1 MVNSY
6 DSIEDTS
13 AADNCIS
20 SRWPKC
26 GFGRRTRPRNTRN
39 TPERFTTKYRST
51 PERFAKKYRTIP
63 ERFAKKYIAMRV
75 EVLKDTF
82 QGEGRGSGSAPRLSA
97 ARRGSTAQAR
107 RGSTAQRG
115 ARRAR
120 RGEGVSRPP
129 RAGTTSAPVRVCLVA
144 CRVCLWRVACR
155 VACVHTL
162 SKCPLSTSR
171 TQRV

>member
-1 MVNSY
+1 MEGTERNMYLSLLGRSRNPVDIHRKYLRTHREIANGGAN
-6 DSIEDTS
+6 ILRRNTFRNTATCTS
-13 AADNCIS
+13 GVPKYIS
-20 SRWPKC
+20 SPWPKC

-51 PERFAKKYRTIP
+51 PERFTKKYRTIP

-120 RGEGVSRPP
+120 RGEGVSRP
-129 RAGTTSAPVRVCLVA
+129 
-144 CRVCLWRVACR
+144 
-155 VACVHTL
+155 
-162 SKCPLSTSR
+162 
-171 TQRV
+171 QRQAR

>member
-1 MVNSY
+1 MFSSTPPGARFN
-6 DSIEDTS
+6 TS
-13 AADNCIS
+13 GADKYIS
-20 SRWPKC
+20 SRSPKC

-51 PERFAKKYRTIP
+51 PERFTKKYRTIP

-129 RAGTTSAPVRVCLVA
+129 RAGTTSAPVRVCTRWSRLPA
-144 CRVCLWRVACR
+144 QPLPHCQ
-155 VACVHTL
+155 L
-162 SKCPLSTSR
+162 S
-171 TQRV
+171 V